1 MKNIQIL
8 SEVHK
13 ELKIF
18 SAKHNITIRE
28 IVETA
33 VEIYMTNKEKE
44 GNDPLFK

>member
-8 SEVHK
+8 TEVHK
-13 ELKIF
+13 QLKIF
-18 SAKHNITIRE
+18 SAKHDISIRE

-33 VEIYMTNKEKE
+33 VEIYMTNKEKV